1 MSPRTEEL
9 PPQRRDVV
17 KRRFS
22 LRRVLFILFQVVI
35 AVGAF
40 ALTRDYMSD
49 GAFTQSARNL
59 VLPGEGADWEQQ
71 PIATAKNE
79 PPGSSPPASQSVIPY
94 QKPEAKKPAVE
105 TIAKTPAPAV
115 AAQDPVSAL
124 ELEPEITAA
133 PSPSPVEPIPL
144 PDVVVAEPPL
154 PPPVEPPPT
163 LEIVAAEPPPLPPV
177 VEPAS
182 APAAVAETVTVTP
195 PIELTPA
202 PVHVEETPLPPPVEP
217 TPAPIAAAKLSPPP
231 PVALKPVVKVVAV
244 ASANIA
250 VPAAIAHAKAIVLPK
265 PVAPEPVTP
274 AEAPVPKAPVE
285 PPPVVVAETT
295 ASTTPAQQS
304 EGEVFKDCADCPE
317 LVVVSAGNF
326 TKVDEASSTATNI
339 DHDFAIGRN
348 GITFDDWDRCVDE
361 GACKAIA
368 DDSGWGRGS
377 RPLIFVSF
385 DDVTT
390 QYLPWLSRL
399 SGKEYRLPT
408 EDEWQYAAL
417 GGAGAAETKSQIGDA
432 SQDCFNATGPA
443 AGNCPDTY
451 NGTAPV
457 GSFTPNA
464 LGLYDMKG
472 NVWEWSADCWRPF
485 SYAPNASSNTCD
497 KRVVLGGAWSTGR
510 SEVNGQ
516 VAAWEKSSRKTN
528 SIGFRVV
535 RSLP

>member
-1 MSPRTEEL
+1 MSRSLDNKKQIRTGSRFDFDRPLSDNSWPDWRFQDRSSSAALGRQGIGAQSTDEYYHQRHEPAPMQKRAKIVKHTREPRQPGGWRSTVVIVALMGLASFGIVFDLAGDGKIRHFIQSNLMAPPSAEAGKELSAPETPNVTDLTFSSEL
-9 PPQRRDVV
+9 PSEVEAVAQPEVQLPNPPQ
-17 KRRFS
+17 
-22 LRRVLFILFQVVI
+22 
-35 AVGAF
+35 
-40 ALTRDYMSD
+40 
-49 GAFTQSARNL
+49 
-59 VLPGEGADWEQQ
+59 
-71 PIATAKNE
+71 E
-79 PPGSSPPASQSVIPY
+79 PPQVTVDA
-94 QKPEAKKPAVE
+94 AKLA
-105 TIAKTPAPAV
+105 
-115 AAQDPVSAL
+115 
-124 ELEPEITAA
+124 ELA
-133 PSPSPVEPIPL
+133 PSPLPETAPVTEKPADTAEQDAPSTS
-144 PDVVVAEPPL
+144 VVAPR
-154 PPPVEPPPT
+154 
-163 LEIVAAEPPPLPPV
+163 
-177 VEPAS
+177 
-182 APAAVAETVTVTP
+182 
-195 PIELTPA
+195 
-202 PVHVEETPLPPPVEP
+202 
-217 TPAPIAAAKLSPPP
+217 
-231 PVALKPVVKVVAV
+231 
-244 ASANIA
+244 
-250 VPAAIAHAKAIVLPK
+250 
-265 PVAPEPVTP
+265 
-274 AEAPVPKAPVE
+274 
-285 PPPVVVAETT
+285 
-295 ASTTPAQQS
+295 QQ
-304 EGEVFKDCADCPE
+304 GDVIRDCADCPE

-326 TKVDEASSTATNI
+326 TKVDEAGSTATNI

-348 GITFDDWDRCVDE
+348 DITFDDWDRCVDD

-385 DDVTT
+385 DDATT

-408 EDEWQYAAL
+408 KDEWQYAAL

-485 SYAPNASSNTCD
+485 SYAPNASSDTCD
-497 KRVVLGGAWSTGR
+497 KRVVLGGAWSTDR

-528 SIGFRVV
+528 SIGFRAV

>member
-1 MSPRTEEL
+1 MQFDELSEQRPYAPLPIAPRMRVSPGTEEF
-9 PPQRRDVV
+9 PPRRSDAA
-17 KRRFS
+17 KRRGP

-40 ALTRDYMSD
+40 ALTRDYMLD
-49 GAFTQSARNL
+49 GAFTRSARNL
-59 VLPGEGADWEQQ
+59 VLPDDGANGEQQ
-71 PIATAKNE
+71 SFATAKDE
-79 PPGSSPPASQSVIPY
+79 PSSSKSPASQSVIPY
-94 QKPEAKKPAVE
+94 QKPEVKTPAVE
-105 TIAKTPAPAV
+105 AIA
-115 AAQDPVSAL
+115 
-124 ELEPEITAA
+124 EA
-133 PSPSPVEPIPL
+133 PSPPPIEPIPL

-163 LEIVAAEPPPLPPV
+163 PEIVAAEPPASPPV
-177 VEPAS
+177 VEPAA
-182 APAAVAETVTVTP
+182 APAAVAETAIVTP

-202 PVHVEETPLPPPVEP
+202 PVHVEETALSSPVEP
-217 TPAPIAAAKLSPPP
+217 APAPIEAAKLSPPP

-250 VPAAIAHAKAIVLPK
+250 IPAAVIHAKAIALPK
-265 PVAPEPVTP
+265 PVALEPAAPV
-274 AEAPVPKAPVE
+274 EAPVPEAPVE
-285 PPPVVVAETT
+285 PPPVVVAEAT
-295 ASTTPAQQS
+295 ASTTPAQKS
-304 EGEVFKDCADCPE
+304 EGEVFKDCEICPD
-317 LVVVSAGNF
+317 LVAVSAGNF
-326 TKVDEASSTATNI
+326 PKVDKASSTATNI
-339 DHDFAIGRN
+339 DYDFAIGRN
-348 GITFDDWDRCVDE
+348 DITFDDWDRCVDE
-361 GACKAIA
+361 GACNAIA

-390 QYLPWLSRL
+390 QYLPWLSML
-399 SGKEYRLPT
+399 TGKEYRLPT
-408 EDEWQYAAL
+408 KDEWQYAAL

-443 AGNCPDTY
+443 AENCPDTY
-451 NGTAPV
+451 NGTAPI

-464 LGLYDMKG
+464 LGIHDMKG

-485 SYAPNASSNTCD
+485 SYAPNASSDACD
-497 KRVVLGGAWSTGR
+497 KRVVLGGAWSTDR

>member
-1 MSPRTEEL
+1 MQFDELSEQRPYAPLPIAPRMRVSPGTQEL
-9 PPQRRDVV
+9 PPQRRDVA
-17 KRRFS
+17 KRRVS
-22 LRRVLFILFQVVI
+22 LRRVFFISFQVVI

-49 GAFTQSARNL
+49 GTFTQSVRNL
-59 VLPGEGADWEQQ
+59 GLPGEGADWEQQ

-79 PPGSSPPASQSVIPY
+79 PSGLKPPASQSVIPY

-105 TIAKTPAPAV
+105 TIAETPAPAV

-124 ELEPEITAA
+124 ELEPEIIAA

-163 LEIVAAEPPPLPPV
+163 LEIVAAEPPPSPPV

-182 APAAVAETVTVTP
+182 APAAVAETMIVTP

-202 PVHVEETPLPPPVEP
+202 PVHVEETPLSPPVEP
-217 TPAPIAAAKLSPPP
+217 APAPIAAARLPPPP
-231 PVALKPVVKVVAV
+231 PVALKPVV
-244 ASANIA
+244 
-250 VPAAIAHAKAIVLPK
+250 
-265 PVAPEPVTP
+265 PEPVTP
-274 AEAPVPKAPVE
+274 VEAPVLKAPVE
-285 PPPVVVAETT
+285 PPPVVAAETT

-417 GGAGAAETKSQIGDA
+417 GGSGAAETKSQIGDA

-485 SYAPNASSNTCD
+485 SYAPNASSNNCD

-516 VAAWEKSSRKTN
+516 AAAWEKSSRKTN

>member
-1 MSPRTEEL
+1 MSPGTQEL

-71 PIATAKNE
+71 PIATVKNE
-79 PPGSSPPASQSVIPY
+79 PPGLSPAASQSVIPY
-94 QKPEAKKPAVE
+94 QKPGAKKPAVE
-105 TIAKTPAPAV
+105 TIAKTSAPAV
-115 AAQDPVSAL
+115 AAQDPVSAV
-124 ELEPEITAA
+124 ELEPEIIAA

-163 LEIVAAEPPPLPPV
+163 LEIVAAEPPPSPLV

-182 APAAVAETVTVTP
+182 APAA
-195 PIELTPA
+195 
-202 PVHVEETPLPPPVEP
+202 
-217 TPAPIAAAKLSPPP
+217 AAAKLSPPP

-265 PVAPEPVTP
+265 PVVPEPVIP
-274 AEAPVPKAPVE
+274 VEAPVPKAPVE

-295 ASTTPAQQS
+295 ASTTPAQKS
-304 EGEVFKDCADCPE
+304 EGEVFKDCADCPV

-326 TKVDEASSTATNI
+326 TKVDKASLTATNI

-348 GITFDDWDRCVDE
+348 DITFDDWDRCVDE
-361 GACKAIA
+361 GACNAIA

-408 EDEWQYAAL
+408 KDEWQYAAL

-457 GSFTPNA
+457 GSFTPSA

-472 NVWEWSADCWRPF
+472 NVWEWSADCWQPF

>member
-1 MSPRTEEL
+1 MGRSQDDKKQIRTGSRFDFDRPLSDNSWQDRRFQDRSSSAALGRQGIGAQSTDEYYHQRHKPAPMQKRAKIVKHTREPRQPGGWRSTVVIVAL
-9 PPQRRDVV
+9 MGLASFGIVFDLASDGKIRHFIQSNLTPPQGAEAGKELSAPETPNVTDLT
-17 KRRFS
+17 FS
-22 LRRVLFILFQVVI
+22 SKLPSEVE
-35 AVGAF
+35 AVA
-40 ALTRDYMSD
+40 
-49 GAFTQSARNL
+49 QPE
-59 VLPGEGADWEQQ
+59 VQLPNPPQ
-71 PIATAKNE
+71 E
-79 PPGSSPPASQSVIPY
+79 PPQ
-94 QKPEAKKPAVE
+94 
-105 TIAKTPAPAV
+105 
-115 AAQDPVSAL
+115 
-124 ELEPEITAA
+124 
-133 PSPSPVEPIPL
+133 
-144 PDVVVAEPPL
+144 
-154 PPPVEPPPT
+154 
-163 LEIVAAEPPPLPPV
+163 
-177 VEPAS
+177 
-182 APAAVAETVTVTP
+182 VTVD
-195 PIELTPA
+195 
-202 PVHVEETPLPPPVEP
+202 
-217 TPAPIAAAKLSPPP
+217 AAKLAERLPSPLPETA
-231 PVALKPVVKVVAV
+231 PVTEKPADTAEQDAPSTSVVA
-244 ASANIA
+244 
-250 VPAAIAHAKAIVLPK
+250 P
-265 PVAPEPVTP
+265 
-274 AEAPVPKAPVE
+274 
-285 PPPVVVAETT
+285 
-295 ASTTPAQQS
+295 QQQ
-304 EGEVFKDCADCPE
+304 GDVIRDCADCPE

-326 TKVDEASSTATNI
+326 TKVDKASSTAANI

-348 GITFDDWDRCVDE
+348 DITFDDWDRCVDD

-408 EDEWQYAAL
+408 KDEWQYAAL

-497 KRVVLGGAWSTGR
+497 ERVVLGGAWSTGR

>member
-1 MSPRTEEL
+1 MGRSLDDKKRIRTGSRFDFDRPLSDNSWPDQRFQDRSSSAALGRQGIGAQSTDEYYHQRHEPAPMQKRAKIVKHTREPRQPGGRRSAVVIVALMGLASFGIVFDLASDGKIRHFIQSNMMPPPSAEAGKEPSAPETPNVTDLTFSPEL
-9 PPQRRDVV
+9 PSEVEAVAQPEVQLPNPPQ
-17 KRRFS
+17 
-22 LRRVLFILFQVVI
+22 
-35 AVGAF
+35 
-40 ALTRDYMSD
+40 
-49 GAFTQSARNL
+49 
-59 VLPGEGADWEQQ
+59 
-71 PIATAKNE
+71 E
-79 PPGSSPPASQSVIPY
+79 PPQVTDSTFSPELPS
-94 QKPEAKKPAVE
+94 EVE
-105 TIAKTPAPAV
+105 AV
-115 AAQDPVSAL
+115 AQ
-124 ELEPEITAA
+124 PE
-133 PSPSPVEPIPL
+133 VQL
-144 PDVVVAEPPL
+144 PNPTQEPPQ
-154 PPPVEPPPT
+154 
-163 LEIVAAEPPPLPPV
+163 
-177 VEPAS
+177 
-182 APAAVAETVTVTP
+182 VTGD
-195 PIELTPA
+195 
-202 PVHVEETPLPPPVEP
+202 
-217 TPAPIAAAKLSPPP
+217 AAKLAEPVPSPLPETA
-231 PVALKPVVKVVAV
+231 PVTEKPADTAEQDAPSTSVVA
-244 ASANIA
+244 
-250 VPAAIAHAKAIVLPK
+250 P
-265 PVAPEPVTP
+265 
-274 AEAPVPKAPVE
+274 
-285 PPPVVVAETT
+285 
-295 ASTTPAQQS
+295 QQQ
-304 EGEVFKDCADCPE
+304 GDVIRDCADCPE

-348 GITFDDWDRCVDE
+348 DITFDDWDRCVDD

-408 EDEWQYAAL
+408 KDEWQYAAL

-432 SQDCFNATGPA
+432 PQDCFNATGPA
-443 AGNCPDTY
+443 AENCPDTY

-457 GSFTPNA
+457 GSFPPSA
-464 LGLYDMKG
+464 LGLNDMKG

-485 SYAPNASSNTCD
+485 SYAPDASSNTCD